1 MRLNKLVLR
10 GGLSPRFEHQRR
22 GADQSGRTRLPVWY
36 PEWRCQRQITALQP
50 KVLTF
55 DEGNHIRDRFTSSA
69 DCNVEGNYDFSI
81 HGCFWHG
88 HDCPRGSRQPKTNI
102 EYWSAKIARN
112 RLRDEE
118 NAKALARA
126 NCVVWE
132 CELKDMDKLETKVIS
147 FLGLDD
153 K

>member
-1 MRLNKLVLR
+1 MANHARPDHCEEAGCPWSSL
-10 GGLSPRFEHQRR
+10 RFEIRIRCAHLHLRH
-22 GADQSGRTRLPVWY
+22 SGRTRLPVLY
-36 PEWRCQRQITALQP
+36 SEWRCQRQITTLQP

-102 EYWSAKIARN
+102 EYWSARMHVTGCGMKKTR
-112 RLRDEE
+112 RLS
-118 NAKALARA
+118 LARTVSSG
-126 NCVVWE
+126 N
-132 CELKDMDKLETKVIS
+132 
-147 FLGLDD
+147 GN
-153 K
+153 